1 MEAVVGSGRSRHW
14 RRRAAAIAL
23 AAAATIPF
31 WIPSTS
37 ASAYV
42 NDTLWGC
49 TVTDDIVW
57 AFDDYSGWET
67 PQKTWTR
74 GAFNTIEAALDFDG
88 SKLVNLTESATS
100 GATRVSLN
108 DNPPAGQYGQALCGA
123 YIWINS
129 NIYASKFFWHTARH
143 EMMHLLQAAH
153 GGRADSLVG
162 GEDPTTMST
171 CVNATEF
178 IPDNFLDRDAEAY
191 LNWLHSDLSYRQINS
206 NIGFDNNTS
215 GWGGTNGSL
224 TDVSSG
230 GYSSPPYAAFSADG
244 TSADSFVR
252 QTIRL
257 WVGDDIGDFEIRA
270 VLRARA
276 PSSTANT
283 NVRAAVYRKNLS
295 ESGDTSCDYPR
306 GLKNP
311 NNLTLADMNYIV
323 VSESG
328 LVNVDTSWTSVI
340 SDWASIGVQRDGYQ
354 LQLRA
359 YGNAA
364 GSGAVRF
371 DNVRMEER

>member
-1 MEAVVGSGRSRHW
+1 
-14 RRRAAAIAL
+14 
-23 AAAATIPF
+23 
-31 WIPSTS
+31 
-37 ASAYV
+37 
-42 NDTLWGC
+42 
-49 TVTDDIVW
+49 
-57 AFDDYSGWET
+57 
-67 PQKTWTR
+67 
-74 GAFNTIEAALDFDG
+74 
-88 SKLVNLTESATS
+88 
-100 GATRVSLN
+100 
-108 DNPPAGQYGQALCGA
+108 
-123 YIWINS
+123 
-129 NIYASKFFWHTARH
+129 
-143 EMMHLLQAAH
+143 
-153 GGRADSLVG
+153 
-162 GEDPTTMST
+162 MST

-206 NIGFDNNTS
+206 NIGFDNDTT

-224 TDVSSG
+224 TVVSSG
-230 GYSSPPYAAFSADG
+230 GYSSPPYAAFSAAG

-340 SDWASIGVQRDGYQ
+340 SGWASIGVQRDGYQ